1 MTLAFNLR
9 NVRVTEFGVG
19 RDDEEGQTFHLVPV
33 DADVQAA
40 LQEMVAATWSAMRE
54 LSDDP
59 PRYEPSEKHASSEY
73 VYLPI
78 GDDLAEPLRQLHE
91 ANNLAVDSAA
101 LSDHAKVFCYFVRMT
116 DKQGRRLT
124 AIRRATQ
131 FKGILKSRLIRLVTD
146 ALRIIEDRVFK
157 LDSDFDIL
165 IDNARVHILRP
176 SGFEFVGKL
185 QAAVLAGAPE
195 NVKAIQRDLP
205 FVDFDL
211 VENYA
216 AKHPRAARYLASIR
230 AQKATTDID
239 KRALKELCK
248 ATGVEIQ
255 EAKGKITVADGHVMG
270 FLEVLDRRR
279 YEVELVKG
287 SPERFRAASRRK
299 LEGSGQS

>member
-1 MTLAFNLR
+1 
-9 NVRVTEFGVG
+9 
-19 RDDEEGQTFHLVPV
+19 
-33 DADVQAA
+33 
-40 LQEMVAATWSAMRE
+40 
-54 LSDDP
+54 
-59 PRYEPSEKHASSEY
+59 
-73 VYLPI
+73 
-78 GDDLAEPLRQLHE
+78 
-91 ANNLAVDSAA
+91 
-101 LSDHAKVFCYFVRMT
+101 MT

-131 FKGILKSRLIRLVTD
+131 LKGILKSRLISD
-146 ALRIIEDRVFK
+146 ALQIIEDRVFK

-185 QAAVLAGAPE
+185 QGAVLAAAPE
-195 NVKAIQRDLP
+195 NVKAIRRDLP
-205 FVDFDL
+205 FVDFGL
-211 VENYA
+211 SYA

-230 AQKATTDID
+230 AQKATKDID

-287 SPERFRAASRRK
+287 SPERFRAGSRQK
-299 LEGSGQS
+299 LEGGRQS